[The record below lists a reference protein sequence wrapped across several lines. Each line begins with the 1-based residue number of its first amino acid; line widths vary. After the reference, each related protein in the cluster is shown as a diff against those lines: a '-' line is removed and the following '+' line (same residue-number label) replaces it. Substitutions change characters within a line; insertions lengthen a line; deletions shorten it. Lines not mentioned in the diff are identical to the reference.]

1 MNCKICNKPFT
12 KWSNAS
18 HGNRCME
25 CMPKKVKS
33 KNVYHQQATR
43 SNRKITEYSQLPKE
57 IERLREE
64 LVDLRASKEMSF
76 DALEIQVSTSLREM
90 SKEVIEAYLASVRR
104 EIAESEQATR
114 EMIEREL
121 KEIRNKL
128 QTSLATINTRMKK
141 YFEAIEH
148 DMQALFKHTEYKF
161 GAREKERRDKRYEGL
176 R

>member
-1 MNCKICNKPFT
+1 
-12 KWSNAS
+12 
-18 HGNRCME
+18 
-25 CMPKKVKS
+25 MPKKVKS

-43 SNRKITEYSQLPKE
+43 SNRKITEYSHLPKE
-57 IERLREE
+57 IERLRAE
-64 LVDLRASKEMSF
+64 LVELRASKEMAF
-76 DALEIQVSTSLREM
+76 DAIEIQVSTSLREM

-104 EIAESEQATR
+104 EIAESEKQTR

-128 QTSLATINTRMKK
+128 QSSLATVNTRVKR

-148 DMQALFKHTEYKF
+148 DMQTLFKHTEYNF
-161 GAREKERRDKRYEGL
+161 GTKGKERRDKRYEGL